1 MQNYKGVGYSVR
13 KSSKALRD
21 HLHKLEVKFM
31 NKMTTW
37 KPLKLIL
44 SGKENTENEN
54 TNHRLRGEVC
64 QYISDS
70 KLVSKIYKDLLKIIC
85 IKMTQ

>member
-1 MQNYKGVGYSVR
+1 
-13 KSSKALRD
+13 
-21 HLHKLEVKFM
+21 
-31 NKMTTW
+31 MTTR
-37 KPLKLIL
+37 KPLKLFF
-44 SGKENTENEN
+44 SAKENTENEN

-70 KLVSKIYKDLLKIIC
+70 KLEYKIYKDLLKIIC